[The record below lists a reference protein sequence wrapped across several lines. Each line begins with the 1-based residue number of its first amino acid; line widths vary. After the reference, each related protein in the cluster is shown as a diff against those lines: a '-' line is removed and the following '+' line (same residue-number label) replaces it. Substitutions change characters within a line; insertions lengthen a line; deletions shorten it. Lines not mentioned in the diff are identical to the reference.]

1 MDCLRSGLDGPVVP
15 RGFEAVVEA
24 LPWDAA
30 GGLPRKSKPSKES
43 AGFVSFG
50 GAANDRGGIGG
61 PFAADESVVL
71 GRTEGDI
78 VSSLKRSTGCI
89 VRLGG
94 RVGWLGDGEACCEE
108 ARSNFAFCC
117 TTFRGC
123 SHSSLALTP
132 RIGSPFIYTTSSSP
146 SVSRVAGSGMAPA
159 ITHLFDSYFVRMKFS
174 IFLGPVLASRLS
186 STPQMVAYASDGTC
200 PGASWASQYLRMH
213 KHILLLKCW
222 LFSLVRP

>member
-1 MDCLRSGLDGPVVP
+1 MDCLRSGLEGPVVP

-24 LPWDAA
+24 LPRDAA

-43 AGFVSFG
+43 AGLVSFG
-50 GAANDRGGIGG
+50 GAANVRAGIGG
-61 PFAADESVVL
+61 PFAADESVGL
-71 GRTEGDI
+71 GRTGGDS
-78 VSSLKRSTGCI
+78 VSSLKRSTACT

-94 RVGWLGDGEACCEE
+94 RVGWRGAGEARCEE

-123 SHSSLALTP
+123 SHTSLALP
-132 RIGSPFIYTTSSSP
+132 RRYGLSFKFTTSSSP

-174 IFLGPVLASRLS
+174 IFLGPDLASRRLS

-200 PGASWASQYLRMH
+200 PGASWASQYLERH
-213 KHILLLKCW
+213 QHILL
-222 LFSLVRP
+222 